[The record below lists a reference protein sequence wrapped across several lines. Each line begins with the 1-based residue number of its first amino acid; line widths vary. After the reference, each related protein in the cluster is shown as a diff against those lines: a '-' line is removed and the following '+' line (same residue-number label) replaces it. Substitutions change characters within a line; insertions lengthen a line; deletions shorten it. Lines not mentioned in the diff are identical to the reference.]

1 MAGPAAVT
9 AGTAL
14 SNILGSL
21 TPGQYSKFFS
31 HMTQS
36 DASRAMQMMMTMES
50 NPALAPALLPALEA
64 IPNLP
69 PMVTTWLTAALS
81 NPANYQQD
89 MAQAMAALQSQMV
102 SPGVLGN
109 LGL

>member
-1 MAGPAAVT
+1 MAGPAATT

-14 SNILGSL
+14 ANILGNL
-21 TPGQYSKFFS
+21 TPGQFGSFLH

-36 DASRAMQMMMTMES
+36 DASRAMQMMMTMEA
-50 NPALAPALLPALEA
+50 NPAMAPAMLPAIEGV
-64 IPNLP
+64 PNLP
-69 PMVTTWLTAALS
+69 PTVTTWLTAAIS
-81 NPANYQQD
+81 QPANYQQD
-89 MAQAMAALQSQMV
+89 MAQAMAALQAQMT